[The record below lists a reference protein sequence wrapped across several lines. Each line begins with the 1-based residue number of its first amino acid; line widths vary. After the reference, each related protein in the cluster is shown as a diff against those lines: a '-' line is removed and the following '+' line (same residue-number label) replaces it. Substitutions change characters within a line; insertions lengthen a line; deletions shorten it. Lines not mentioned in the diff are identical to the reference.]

1 MLTHPY
7 KYQIVLGSHSPRRR
21 ELLAGLGL
29 AFEVRPAP
37 DTDESYPLSLPK
49 EEVALY
55 VARKKSSACLPSLQ
69 ENELLITADTI
80 VLIRDTILG
89 KPGGREEAAG
99 MLRLLSGQTHRVITG
114 VCLATREKNL
124 DFSVASSVRFA
135 PLEEEAIQYYV
146 EHFHPTDKA
155 GAYGI
160 QEWIGYIAV
169 EGIEGS
175 FYNVMGL
182 PVQRLYKELSQ
193 F

>member
-1 MLTHPY
+1 MFSLPY
-7 KYQIVLGSHSPRRR
+7 KYKIILGSQSPRRR
-21 ELLAGLGL
+21 ELLAGLGI

-37 DTDESYPLSLPK
+37 DADESFPPSLPK
-49 EEVALY
+49 EEAALY
-55 VARKKSSACLPSLQ
+55 VARKKASACLPSLQ

-80 VLIRDTILG
+80 VLIRDLILG
-89 KPGGREEAAG
+89 KPGGREEAVG
-99 MLRLLSGQTHRVITG
+99 MLRLLSGRTHRVITG
-114 VCLATREKNL
+114 VCLATL
-124 DFSVASSVRFA
+124 DKTLAFSVSSSVRFA

-146 EHFHPTDKA
+146 ERFRPYDKA